1 METSKMGFL
10 KFIRGLFTKPTQK
23 RVKALKTKETI
34 KYIGIWERPPVGRL
48 SYHDSER
55 IVNEMSKYM
64 NNKEVAKKLN
74 KMGYMTPRGRK
85 WNESSVFYWSLLE
98 DNRQKRRERCK
109 KYDYEQRHK
118 NSNNPSLGQRMNYAQ
133 QQNGVN

>member
-1 METSKMGFL
+1 MGFL

-55 IVNEMSKYM
+55 ICLEMIKYM
-64 NNKEVAKKLN
+64 NANEVAKKLN
-74 KMGYMTPRGRK
+74 KMGYLTGHGRK
-85 WNESSVFYWSLLE
+85 WTSQNVYWHC
-98 DNRQKRRERCK
+98 NKRRYNKATNRA
-109 KYDYEQRHK
+109 DYA
-118 NSNNPSLGQRMNYAQ
+118 SLGQRMTYAQ
-133 QQNGVN
+133 RRMEYAQKQNGVN